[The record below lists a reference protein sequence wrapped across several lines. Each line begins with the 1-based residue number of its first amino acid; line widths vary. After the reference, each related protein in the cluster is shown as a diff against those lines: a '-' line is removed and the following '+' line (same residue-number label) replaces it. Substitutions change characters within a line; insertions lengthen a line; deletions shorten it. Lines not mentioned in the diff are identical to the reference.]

1 MQLSDAELVSFRMRC
16 HKASRRGHLM
26 ARADQYLTAL
36 TSEAGNVAP
45 PTGTDA
51 GSAEHLALLASAVL
65 SARAKGVRPMPE
77 PEVEPTLPVIRF
89 VARATPAP
97 TPAPEPALLKV
108 DPAPKAQA
116 LPQPQ
121 AKSKKQAKSS
131 GKSSN

>member
-26 ARADQYLTAL
+26 ARADQYLAAL

-65 SARAKGVRPMPE
+65 SARAQGVRPMPE
-77 PEVEPTLPVIRF
+77 PKVEPTLPVIQF
-89 VARATPAP
+89 VAKAAP
-97 TPAPEPALLKV
+97 VPEPALLRV

-116 LPQPQ
+116 QPQ